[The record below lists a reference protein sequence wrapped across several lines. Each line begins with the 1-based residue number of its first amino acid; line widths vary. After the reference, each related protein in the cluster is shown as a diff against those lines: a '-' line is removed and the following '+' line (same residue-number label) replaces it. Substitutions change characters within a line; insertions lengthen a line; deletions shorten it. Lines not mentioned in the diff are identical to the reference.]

1 MADGLVAGLLD
12 PSRIRLDGQAADKF
26 EAVRQ
31 AGELLLAAGAVAAG
45 YVESMLERERS
56 ISTYMGEGIAIPH
69 GTNAGKDAVLADALT
84 VVRYPAG
91 VDWGNGR
98 AEIVIGIAAV
108 GDGHLPVLAA
118 LAQVLIDP
126 DRAAALRGAGT
137 VQDVLIQLTTV
148 DDDAEDDG
156 H

>member
-12 PSRIRLDGQAADKF
+12 PSRIRLDGQAGDKF
-26 EAVRQ
+26 DAVRQ
-31 AGELLLAAGAVAAG
+31 AGELLMASGAVEAS
-45 YVESMLERERS
+45 YVDSMIEREES
-56 ISTYMGEGIAIPH
+56 ISTYMGEGVAIPH
-69 GTNAGKDAVLADALT
+69 GTNAGKAGVKADALT

-118 LAQVLIDP
+118 LAQVLMDP
-126 DRAAALRGAGT
+126 DRAAALRGATT
-137 VQDVLIQLTTV
+137 VEEVQTLLTTI
-148 DDDAEDDG
+148 DDDDEDEL
-156 H
+156 